1 MKARKTLTAVKKSA
15 TKGDGLKMIARAT
28 KPTPLG
34 HFEEDQ
40 RIPFREVERRLDD
53 LARSGLLPL
62 RVVCDIA
69 ADLGRHRQIAQ
80 GAIET
85 GLEAKIEARE
95 GIPIEHWAKACEMVC
110 PELYGEPP
118 MPLRPSEALPHTRA
132 FVAALSR
139 RFEAGKGLRNPRDT
153 HGLGAD
159 QIPQKLWT
167 TAMIRAE
174 RQGTKVVKIAPP
186 SPKADRVRQVMA
198 SNPSANLEEIAR
210 LARCCTT
217 TVKKVW
223 SAGSQKTT
231 SNPGPGEPKANSISD
246 IFNLAN

>member
-1 MKARKTLTAVKKSA
+1 
-15 TKGDGLKMIARAT
+15 MIARAP

-62 RVVCDIA
+62 LVVCDIA
-69 ADLGRHRQIAQ
+69 ADLGRHRQITL

-85 GLEAKIEARE
+85 ALEAKIEGRE
-95 GIPIEHWAKACEMVC
+95 GIPIEHWAKTCEMVC

-132 FVAALSR
+132 FVAALIR
-139 RFEAGKGLRNPRDT
+139 RFEARKALRNPRDT

-167 TAMIRAE
+167 TAMIRAA
-174 RQGTKVVKIAPP
+174 RQGTVVKIAPP

-217 TVKKVW
+217 TVKNVW
-223 SAGSQKTT
+223 AAESKKQLVEK
-231 SNPGPGEPKANSISD
+231 
-246 IFNLAN
+246 